1 MKSTVTIAIVALATI
16 TSPLSFSS
24 AFSPISLTTNSK
36 LPQTPPNELYQFLAS
51 PANWPK
57 IVASSFSVESPSNNN
72 KNEVD
77 LTRPLPQ
84 GQSVNEIFGL
94 PPLFPLSVTWT
105 CVKSIPPTTT
115 RRGRLEFYSVDGV
128 PGIATRC
135 KMNFDIDAAAAAS
148 AATTKN
154 SNNEGGSTLSLEME
168 YEPQSPL
175 AVLATPILTV
185 DNALA
190 LKVFLPSV
198 LLESSTSTTTTTN
211 APLDK
216 FRRLMGTL
224 YGIAGLAHAYDLI
237 FGGSQ
242 LLVAAGAPPF
252 EALPLQGQALAV
264 LWCLVGPLS
273 FIKSRIGGNIADLG
287 LIIYGLVE
295 VAGAGALRLG
305 YGAGD
310 LDPLVN
316 AIAVQGIVG
325 LSWFYS
331 SSKKEE

>member
-1 MKSTVTIAIVALATI
+1 MCQIG
-16 TSPLSFSS
+16 
-24 AFSPISLTTNSK
+24 TTHNF
-36 LPQTPPNELYQFLAS
+36 TE
-51 PANWPK
+51 
-57 IVASSFSVESPSNNN
+57 
-72 KNEVD
+72 
-77 LTRPLPQ
+77 
-84 GQSVNEIFGL
+84 
-94 PPLFPLSVTWT
+94 
-105 CVKSIPPTTT
+105 
-115 RRGRLEFYSVDGV
+115 EFYSENGV
-128 PGIATRC
+128 PGIASRC
-135 KMNFDIDAAAAAS
+135 KMNFDIDTTAAA
-148 AATTKN
+148 
-154 SNNEGGSTLSLEME
+154 EGTNLSLEME

-198 LLESSTSTTTTTN
+198 LLDSSDTDSNES
-211 APLDK
+211 LDK

-237 FGGSQ
+237 LGGSQ

-252 EALPLQGQALAV
+252 EELPLQGQALAI

-295 VAGAGALRLG
+295 VAGAGAVRLG
-305 YGAGD
+305 YGAGE

-316 AIAVQGIVG
+316 AIGVQGIVG
-325 LSWFYS
+325 LSWLYS
-331 SSKKEE
+331 QSKDDDMRDCA